1 MIVKDFFMTRDDG
14 VNLYRTYSD
23 SGFYIR
29 QEQTDI
35 LYGEA
40 VDVENSPYT
49 YVETDI
55 PVEGEELTDSEALD
69 IIMGREPNEPSDGD

>member
-1 MIVKDFFMTRDDG
+1 MIIEERIEGTDLIKRS
-14 VNLYRTYSD
+14 SD

-40 VDVENSPYT
+40 IDVESSPYT
-49 YVETDI
+49 YVETDVPI
-55 PVEGEELTDSEALD
+55 EGEELTDSEALD